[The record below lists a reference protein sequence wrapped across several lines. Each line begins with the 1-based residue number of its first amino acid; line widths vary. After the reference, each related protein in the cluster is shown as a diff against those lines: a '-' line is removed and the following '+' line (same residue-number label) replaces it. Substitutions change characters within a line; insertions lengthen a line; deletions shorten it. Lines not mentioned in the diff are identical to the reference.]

1 MSLLVKNTKFKNTE
15 ILTPEIYV
23 RIQYVALS
31 DGKKTNVTLLES
43 INKDNFL
50 NNNFIS
56 TDLPKSFTLNMLN
69 TESQDLLVI
78 HNKVKNEL
86 ELLNFIVTID
96 L

>member
-1 MSLLVKNTKFKNTE
+1 MALLVKNTKFKNTE

-43 INKDNFL
+43 INKNNFL